1 MMVQCVFD
9 NCACSLGESLSLNFR
24 AICEVILAYM
34 CIRNKMHAIGAT
46 KKLSI
51 ILLPHSTFV
60 IVFAGGCFVVFSSF
74 FFPFLLR
81 QLLPPE
87 RCCLAF
93 SVSPKK
99 E

>member
-1 MMVQCVFD
+1 MMVRCVFD
-9 NCACSLGESLSLNFR
+9 NCACSLAR
-24 AICEVILAYM
+24 AICEVILVSM
-34 CIRNKMHAIGAT
+34 CIRNKMHAIGGT

-51 ILLPHSTFV
+51 ILSPHCTFV
-60 IVFAGGCFVVFSSF
+60 IVFAGGCFVVFFLAF
-74 FFPFLLR
+74 FSFLLR
-81 QLLPPE
+81 RLLPPE